1 MTLCPNIRSI
11 ELILG
16 RDNPAG
22 TRDANNA
29 ISATGIQY
37 LPWKFAPNPETLSSF
52 FDTVHFHSL
61 DKIVLHCVKLSSWN
75 KYLEATE
82 DNISRF
88 PFPTSDTL
96 WAKIVW
102 QEFIADYTFEDDL
115 EGDEALEECLWL
127 QSVVQNGLRIEK
139 LSITGARAE
148 EVLHITYGASLRNLF
163 IDSQAS
169 EADCQG
175 GLRDFVNR
183 HSSLHHLEI
192 EEAEDGV
199 FLLPTSTWVKDFTA
213 TKVQDS
219 SDWSFIRLHL
229 PEVSSLP
236 NCDTIAELCTSSLS
250 SEHLFLAHG
259 VRPWDL
265 EAASFE
271 VHSLHTGMSIIC

>member
-1 MTLCPNIRSI
+1 MQLTPFVIPRRLRITVELFAEPSTLALGQEFMTLCPNIRSI
-11 ELILG
+11 ELILQ
-16 RDNPAG
+16 RDNSTG
-22 TRDANNA
+22 TRDANMA
-29 ISATGIQY
+29 ISGTDIQY
-37 LPWKFAPNPETLSSF
+37 LPWTYAPNPETFSSF

-82 DNISRF
+82 DDISRF

-127 QSVVQNGLRIEK
+127 QSVVQSVVQNGLRIEK

-148 EVLHITYGASLRNLF
+148 EVLQITYGASLRNLF

-183 HSSLHHLEI
+183 I
-192 EEAEDGV
+192 QAY
-199 FLLPTSTWVKDFTA
+199 A
-213 TKVQDS
+213 TL
-219 SDWSFIRLHL
+219 RLRKPKMACFGYRHA
-229 PEVSSLP
+229 P
-236 NCDTIAELCTSSLS
+236 
-250 SEHLFLAHG
+250 G
-259 VRPWDL
+259 
-265 EAASFE
+265 
-271 VHSLHTGMSIIC
+271 